1 MPGNEARPTSPDA
14 AAMLTD
20 GLSDDA
26 KDWNPK
32 AVPRSS
38 SLRNTPDA
46 TPDTS
51 LRDGSAYSKPASRVA
66 WTEVAGALEKANGT
80 VPTQAVAATAP
91 AAVVVNGKMPAA
103 PSSTMEPERNTVLEN
118 SKGKASTA
126 DTAVDPRDVG
136 TPDEWVPRH
145 PALVRLTGKHPFNCE
160 PPAAMLLDRGFI
172 TPVDLHYVR
181 NHGAVPRLTWESH
194 SITIDGLVG
203 RPRKLS
209 MDQLAAMPTTTVPVT
224 LTCAGN
230 RRKEQNMTKKT
241 IGFNWGAAGTSCTNW
256 TGVRLA
262 DLLRECDI
270 DLQAAK
276 HVHFLGAQVEGLPNG
291 TYGTSIPISLA
302 LDHYGDVLIAFEQ
315 SGARLAP
322 DHGFPVRTIVPGWI
336 GGRMVKWL
344 ERITVSDK
352 PSENHYHFFD
362 NRILP
367 PHVDAE
373 LAKSEGW
380 WYRPDYLF
388 NELNI
393 NSTITYPDNGEL
405 MVLNGG
411 TYTIKGYAYSG
422 GGRKVTR
429 VEISFDGGTSWKLC
443 KAEYPEE
450 RASHAPSNGKYWCW
464 MFWEY
469 TVDKFVFLDA
479 ATVAGEIRCRAWD
492 ESNNTQPDK
501 LTWNLMGMGNNCQF
515 RVKVQPRRNPSPG
528 TAFALE
534 FLHPTLAGTAKGGW
548 MSPPEP
554 VAMEPSRKK
563 ALSSPM
569 ISKMVKSFTM
579 AEVAKHDSENS
590 AWFVMDGGVYD
601 GTAYLKDHPGGAASI
616 IMNAGSDATD
626 DFTAIHSEKAKRLLE
641 QFYIGDLVSEPAPG
655 ASKPPKPV
663 HVSNSSASLMIDEF
677 PRQTVAKLQQN
688 QGKLLVA
695 LNPKKWIEFE
705 LLSKIEVSHDTRLF
719 TFKLPSAEHQLGLPV
734 GYHMFVQATIEDK
747 MVMRAYTP
755 VSANEDLGTFTLC
768 IKVYFKNVHPKFPDG
783 GKVSQYMEAMNV
795 GDMLRVKGPLG
806 HFEYVGRGCVIHNG
820 AERHLKHLGL
830 ICGGTG
836 LTPAYQIMKAV
847 CRDPEDL
854 TEIHLLYANQT
865 EQDILMR
872 EELDAMAAVREN
884 IHVWYTVDRAPE
896 AGWTFS
902 TGFVN
907 EEMLRAHMPAA
918 SENSF
923 VGMCGPPGM
932 IKFACIPNLQKLG
945 YKESDFMSF

>member
-1 MPGNEARPTSPDA
+1 
-14 AAMLTD
+14 
-20 GLSDDA
+20 
-26 KDWNPK
+26 
-32 AVPRSS
+32 
-38 SLRNTPDA
+38 
-46 TPDTS
+46 
-51 LRDGSAYSKPASRVA
+51 
-66 WTEVAGALEKANGT
+66 
-80 VPTQAVAATAP
+80 
-91 AAVVVNGKMPAA
+91 
-103 PSSTMEPERNTVLEN
+103 
-118 SKGKASTA
+118 
-126 DTAVDPRDVG
+126 
-136 TPDEWVPRH
+136 
-145 PALVRLTGKHPFNCE
+145 
-160 PPAAMLLDRGFI
+160 
-172 TPVDLHYVR
+172 
-181 NHGAVPRLTWESH
+181 
-194 SITIDGLVG
+194 
-203 RPRKLS
+203 
-209 MDQLAAMPTTTVPVT
+209 
-224 LTCAGN
+224 
-230 RRKEQNMTKKT
+230 
-241 IGFNWGAAGTSCTNW
+241 
-256 TGVRLA
+256 
-262 DLLRECDI
+262 
-270 DLQAAK
+270 
-276 HVHFLGAQVEGLPNG
+276 
-291 TYGTSIPISLA
+291 
-302 LDHYGDVLIAFEQ
+302 
-315 SGARLAP
+315 
-322 DHGFPVRTIVPGWI
+322 
-336 GGRMVKWL
+336 
-344 ERITVSDK
+344 
-352 PSENHYHFFD
+352 
-362 NRILP
+362 
-367 PHVDAE
+367 
-373 LAKSEGW
+373 
-380 WYRPDYLF
+380 
-388 NELNI
+388 
-393 NSTITYPDNGEL
+393 
-405 MVLNGG
+405 
-411 TYTIKGYAYSG
+411 
-422 GGRKVTR
+422 
-429 VEISFDGGTSWKLC
+429 
-443 KAEYPEE
+443 
-450 RASHAPSNGKYWCW
+450 
-464 MFWEY
+464 
-469 TVDKFVFLDA
+469 
-479 ATVAGEIRCRAWD
+479 
-492 ESNNTQPDK
+492 
-501 LTWNLMGMGNNCQF
+501 
-515 RVKVQPRRNPSPG
+515 
-528 TAFALE
+528 
-534 FLHPTLAGTAKGGW
+534 
-548 MSPPEP
+548 
-554 VAMEPSRKK
+554 
-563 ALSSPM
+563 
-569 ISKMVKSFTM
+569 
-579 AEVAKHDSENS
+579 
-590 AWFVMDGGVYD
+590 
-601 GTAYLKDHPGGAASI
+601 
-616 IMNAGSDATD
+616 MNAGSDATD

-655 ASKPPKPV
+655 ASKLPKPV

-918 SENSF
+918 SEDSF